1 MKNYEEMSDHE
12 LLMEL
17 IADKRR
23 REKLDIIKYAMLATI
38 LVAVIV
44 GGIIVG
50 SKIMNTL
57 NSYNQMIL
65 DLQNSTQNLTD
76 MFNNFETNSSNEIS
90 SYIENLK
97 ELLKTFGIRY

>member
-1 MKNYEEMSDHE
+1 MKNYEEMTDHE

-44 GGIIVG
+44 GGIIIG

>member
-1 MKNYEEMSDHE
+1 MKNYEEMTDHE

-76 MFNNFETNSSNEIS
+76 MFNNFELNNNQEMTDYLEK
-90 SYIENLK
+90 LK
-97 ELLKTFGIRY
+97 ELLKTFGIRF

>member
-76 MFNNFETNSSNEIS
+76 MFNNFESNSSNEIS

>member
-1 MKNYEEMSDHE
+1 MKNYEDMSDHE

-50 SKIMNTL
+50 TKIMNTL

-76 MFNNFETNSSNEIS
+76 MFNNFELNNNQEMTDYLEK
-90 SYIENLK
+90 LK
-97 ELLKTFGIRY
+97 ELLKTFGIRF

>member
-38 LVAVIV
+38 LVALIV

-76 MFNNFETNSSNEIS
+76 MFNNFELNNNQEMTDYLEK
-90 SYIENLK
+90 LK
-97 ELLKTFGIRY
+97 ELLKTFGIRF

>member
-57 NSYNQMIL
+57 NSYIQMIL

>member
-1 MKNYEEMSDHE
+1 MKNYEEMTDHE

-44 GGIIVG
+44 GGIIIG

-76 MFNNFETNSSNEIS
+76 MFNNFELNNNQEMTDYLEK
-90 SYIENLK
+90 LK
-97 ELLKTFGIRY
+97 ELLKTFGIRF

>member
-50 SKIMNTL
+50 SKIINTL

>member
-44 GGIIVG
+44 GGIIIG

>member
-76 MFNNFETNSSNEIS
+76 MFNNFELNNNQEMTDYLEK
-90 SYIENLK
+90 LK
-97 ELLKTFGIRY
+97 ELLKTFGIRF

>member
-1 MKNYEEMSDHE
+1 MKNYEEMTDHE

-76 MFNNFETNSSNEIS
+76 MFNNFESNSSNEIS